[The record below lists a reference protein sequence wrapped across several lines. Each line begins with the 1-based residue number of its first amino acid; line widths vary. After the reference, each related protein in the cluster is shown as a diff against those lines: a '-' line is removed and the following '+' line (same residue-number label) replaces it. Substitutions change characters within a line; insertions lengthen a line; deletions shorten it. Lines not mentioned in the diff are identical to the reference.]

1 MKLLPICSS
10 SKGNSTYIGTSENGI
25 AVDMGCSY
33 KAFCEGLGAVG
44 ADIGSVR
51 AVLIT
56 HEHTDHVKGLLT
68 LTKKTHI
75 PIFASEPTLNYLI
88 NHCLVASAADLHTVE
103 ELSEIK
109 FDASV
114 KSFSTPHDAAFS
126 LGYRFDFIDSSIG
139 FCTDLG
145 YVTDEVSKSLTGCRT
160 VFIEANYQPELLMRN
175 AAYPEYLKRRIA
187 GENGHLSN
195 NDSADFCGKL
205 VNSGTVS
212 IVLGHLSQ
220 ENNTP
225 ETAFNKVRDRLGSLG
240 AAFEKDYM
248 LKVAPVQ
255 NLAGDYVVF

>member
-1 MKLLPICSS
+1 
-10 SKGNSTYIGTSENGI
+10 
-25 AVDMGCSY
+25 
-33 KAFCEGLGAVG
+33 
-44 ADIGSVR
+44 
-51 AVLIT
+51 
-56 HEHTDHVKGLLT
+56 
-68 LTKKTHI
+68 
-75 PIFASEPTLNYLI
+75 
-88 NHCLVASAADLHTVE
+88 
-103 ELSEIK
+103 
-109 FDASV
+109 
-114 KSFSTPHDAAFS
+114 
-126 LGYRFDFIDSSIG
+126 
-139 FCTDLG
+139 
-145 YVTDEVSKSLTGCRT
+145 
-160 VFIEANYQPELLMRN
+160 MRN

>member
-88 NHCLVASAADLHTVE
+88 NFL
-103 ELSEIK
+103 
-109 FDASV
+109 F
-114 KSFSTPHDAAFS
+114 
-126 LGYRFDFIDSSIG
+126 LG
-139 FCTDLG
+139 
-145 YVTDEVSKSLTGCRT
+145 
-160 VFIEANYQPELLMRN
+160 
-175 AAYPEYLKRRIA
+175 
-187 GENGHLSN
+187 
-195 NDSADFCGKL
+195 
-205 VNSGTVS
+205 
-212 IVLGHLSQ
+212 
-220 ENNTP
+220 
-225 ETAFNKVRDRLGSLG
+225 
-240 AAFEKDYM
+240 
-248 LKVAPVQ
+248 
-255 NLAGDYVVF
+255 